1 MSEEIDKRIDRL
13 YELLPVIYRMRD
25 AEEGYPL
32 KALLR
37 VIAEQ
42 VNVVE
47 DDIRRLYDNW
57 FIETA
62 EDWAVPYIG
71 ELIGFRPVHEAGE
84 PGNVDTAEGAARNR
98 ALIPRR
104 EVSNTIRNR
113 RRKGGLALLETLG
126 SDVADWPARAVE
138 YFKLLGWTQ
147 NINHSRPKRGRTAD
161 VRDMDALDL
170 LDGPFDRVAHTVDV
184 RRATSAR
191 TQGRSN
197 IPSVGLHV
205 WRLRAYPVT
214 RTPAYCLEAPG
225 PHCYTFSVLGQDAPL
240 FTKPEP
246 ESQPTHIAGELNV
259 PAPIRR
265 HSFERHKRD
274 YYGADKSLAVWARD
288 WGNFDSAE
296 PVPASAIIAADLTDW
311 HYHPPRDHV
320 AVDPVL
326 GRLAFPPGQLPE
338 RVRVSYHYGFS
349 ADIGGGEYRRRL
361 TQPRGA
367 VVYRVGRNESFRH
380 VHDALQRWRQDNPKD
395 AVIELAESGVHVERI
410 HATLRPDQSLQIRA
424 AQRARPVL
432 RLLDWETDQP
442 DVLGVTLARGSRFTL
457 DGLLITG
464 RAVQIRGD
472 DKARGGGKRRP
483 PPQAS
488 DESDICPSQVSI
500 RHCTLVPG
508 WGLHNNC
515 APRRPAEPSLE
526 LLRVRARVSIAHSI
540 LGSIQINED
549 AVHSEPIPF
558 EITDS
563 ILDAT
568 SSEREAL
575 GAPGLPVA
583 HCVLTIKRSTVFGY
597 VQVHAI
603 RLAENSIFSNC
614 LNVARRQ
621 LGCMRFCYVPRGCR
635 TPRRYHCQP
644 DLAEQAAEEALR
656 ERLKPAAPTPD
667 QVATV
672 RAHARERVDPQ
683 FDSVRYGA
691 PDYARLGPTCA
702 PEIKRGAD
710 DESEMGVFHDLFEPQ
725 RTANLRARLD
735 EYTPADMDAG
745 IIPAS

>member
-1 MSEEIDKRIDRL
+1 MSEKVDEKTDRL

-37 VIAEQ
+37 VVAEQ

-71 ELIGFRPVHEAGE
+71 DLVGFRPVHEAGE

-98 ALIPRR
+98 ILVPRR
-104 EVSNTIRNR
+104 EVANTIRSR
-113 RRKGGLALLETLG
+113 RRKGALALLEMLG
-126 SDVADWPARAVE
+126 GDVAAWPTRAVE
-138 YFKLLGWTQ
+138 YFKLLGWMQ
-147 NINHSRPKRGRTAD
+147 NINHQQPKRGRTVN

-170 LDGPFDRVAHTVDV
+170 LDGPFDRIAHTVDV
-184 RRATSAR
+184 RRVASNR
-191 TQGRSN
+191 TQGRYN
-197 IPSVGLHV
+197 IPAIGLHI

-214 RTPAYCLEAPG
+214 RTAAYCLESSG

-246 ESQPTHIAGELNV
+246 ELLPTHIAGEMNV

-265 HSFERHKRD
+265 HAFERHKRE
-274 YYGADKSLAVWARD
+274 YYGAEKSLAIWAGE
-288 WGNFDSAE
+288 WGDYDSAQ
-296 PVPASAIIAADLTDW
+296 PIPPRAIIAADLTDW
-311 HYHPPRDHV
+311 QYRPPRDHI

-326 GRLAFPPGQLPE
+326 GRFAFPSGQLPK

-349 ADIGGGEYRRRL
+349 ASIGGGEYRRQL
-361 TQPRGA
+361 SQPRGA
-367 VVYRVGRNESFRH
+367 VIYRVGRNERFRH
-380 VHDALQRWRQDNPKD
+380 IHDALQRWRQDNPPD

-410 HATLRPDQSLQIRA
+410 HAALHPNQSLQIRA
-424 AQRARPVL
+424 AQRARPVI
-432 RLLDWETDQP
+432 RLLDWETDLP

-464 RAVQIRGD
+464 RAVQIRSSD
-472 DKARGGGKRRP
+472 DARRGKRRP
-483 PPQAS
+483 QTDAA
-488 DESDICPSQVSI
+488 EDICGAQVSI
-500 RHCTLVPG
+500 RHCTFVPG

-515 APRRPAEPSLE
+515 EPRRPAEPSLE
-526 LLRVRARVSIAHSI
+526 LFRVHARVRIEHSI
-540 LGSIQINED
+540 VGSIQINED
-549 AVHSEPIPF
+549 AVRAEPIPV

-563 ILDAT
+563 IIDAT
-568 SSEREAL
+568 NSEREAL

-603 RLAENSIFSNC
+603 RLAENTIFSNC

-635 TPRRYHCQP
+635 TPRRFMCQP
-644 DLAEQAAEEALR
+644 DLAEQAAEELLR
-656 ERLKPAAPTPD
+656 ATKTPTPD
-667 QVATV
+667 EVATV
-672 RAHARERVDPQ
+672 RAHARERVHPQ
-683 FDSVRYGA
+683 FDSTRYGA
-691 PDYARLGPTCA
+691 PDYARLSPTCA

-745 IIPAS
+745 IILAS